1 MVRGLSLVL
10 TVCIP
15 DPPVDGSP
23 GPTVRSLDEAGRG
36 GEGGNGGAGC
46 GEDVWPEIR
55 RQLCEFLGFGFYSFR
70 PNY

>member
-46 GEDVWPEIR
+46 GEDVWPEMV
-55 RQLCEFLGFGFYSFR
+55 
-70 PNY
+70 